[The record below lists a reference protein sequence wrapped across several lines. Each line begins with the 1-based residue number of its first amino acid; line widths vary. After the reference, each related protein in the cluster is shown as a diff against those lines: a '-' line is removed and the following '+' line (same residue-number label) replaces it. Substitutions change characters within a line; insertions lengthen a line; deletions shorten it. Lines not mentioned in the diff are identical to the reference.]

1 MQKTKTYIIFT
12 ILIAIF
18 ILIASFSTLLEFI
31 TDYQWFQ
38 ELGYTKTFLT
48 RLRTQGKI
56 GLPIFIISFGIIL
69 TYIKYIKKKYYE
81 DRNIRPF
88 KSMNKWLNIF
98 SILVSALI
106 SLFIASSFAS
116 NLWFSILKFKNKVN
130 FNIKDPI
137 FNNDISFYIFTQ
149 PLLKDIILLLLLFI
163 GIMIIISLIFYI
175 MMFISEERKKER
187 PGSQRVF
194 DGDFRQFRRINI
206 IDMTLLRKILS
217 PILVLISSV
226 FIILAVNFLLNSYD
240 LLYSSQGIV
249 YGAGFTDI
257 KVGLWMYRILS
268 ILSILSAITFL
279 YSGFKKKT
287 KKVFIGPMMIIV
299 VLVLGGA
306 ASGLV
311 QRFLVEP
318 NEISKESKYLQ
329 HNMDYTQAAYGL
341 HDVKLREFPVD
352 QELTREDLDN
362 NEEIIRN
369 IRINDYRPT
378 RQVYNQLQAIRMYY
392 NFHSVDVDRYDIDGK
407 NTQVFLS
414 ARELN
419 QENLQTKTWINKHL
433 KYTHGYGVALSPV
446 NSITSDGQPELLIK
460 NIPPVSNE
468 DLEIS
473 RPEIYF
479 GESTNDYIVVNTNE
493 KEFDYPEGSD
503 NKETIYEGSAGIKLK
518 GLNRLLYAIKEKSY
532 NLFISSN
539 IKKDSRIIRH
549 RNINERIR
557 KIAPFI
563 SYDEDPYIVLNQED
577 GRLYWIMDGFTTSNR
592 YPYSKPFD
600 RDSEINYIKNS
611 VKVVVDAYNG
621 DVNYYIFDEEDPI
634 IESYRKI
641 FPDLFLGK
649 SEMPEGLQKH
659 IKYPTTLFDI
669 QADIYKEYH
678 VSNPMVFYN
687 EEDLWDI
694 AKEKYMGE
702 VQDVGPIYQI
712 FKLPDADQLEF
723 LLTVPYT
730 PRDKPNMTSLLVAR
744 NDGEKYGDLVL
755 YKLPKGETIQGPM
768 MIESR
773 IDQNTDISEQLT
785 LWSQEGSKV
794 LRGNVIIVPIENS
807 LLYVEP
813 IYLEADNKNSFPE
826 VQRVVVSFKD
836 KMVMERT
843 LEEGLN
849 KIFGEGEDQVE
860 EEAEED
866 EEIESQEAQT
876 DKETNQLIK
885 KANQLFN
892 KATEAS
898 QSGNWAEYGDYMEEL
913 EEVLKKLD
921 K

>member
-1 MQKTKTYIIFT
+1 
-12 ILIAIF
+12 
-18 ILIASFSTLLEFI
+18 
-31 TDYQWFQ
+31 
-38 ELGYTKTFLT
+38 
-48 RLRTQGKI
+48 
-56 GLPIFIISFGIIL
+56 
-69 TYIKYIKKKYYE
+69 
-81 DRNIRPF
+81 
-88 KSMNKWLNIF
+88 
-98 SILVSALI
+98 
-106 SLFIASSFAS
+106 
-116 NLWFSILKFKNKVN
+116 
-130 FNIKDPI
+130 
-137 FNNDISFYIFTQ
+137 
-149 PLLKDIILLLLLFI
+149 
-163 GIMIIISLIFYI
+163 
-175 MMFISEERKKER
+175 
-187 PGSQRVF
+187 
-194 DGDFRQFRRINI
+194 
-206 IDMTLLRKILS
+206 
-217 PILVLISSV
+217 
-226 FIILAVNFLLNSYD
+226 
-240 LLYSSQGIV
+240 
-249 YGAGFTDI
+249 
-257 KVGLWMYRILS
+257 
-268 ILSILSAITFL
+268 
-279 YSGFKKKT
+279 
-287 KKVFIGPMMIIV
+287 
-299 VLVLGGA
+299 
-306 ASGLV
+306 
-311 QRFLVEP
+311 
-318 NEISKESKYLQ
+318 
-329 HNMDYTQAAYGL
+329 MDYTQATYGL
-341 HDVKLREFPVD
+341 HNVEEREFPVD
-352 QELTREDLDN
+352 QELTREDLN
-362 NEEIIRN
+362 NNKEIIRN

-392 NFHSVDVDRYDIDGK
+392 NFHSVDVDRYDIDGEM
-407 NTQVFLS
+407 TQVFLS

-446 NSITSDGQPELLIK
+446 NSITSDGQPELLIR
-460 NIPPVSNE
+460 NIPPVTE
-468 DLEIS
+468 VDLEIN

-479 GESTNDYIVVNTNE
+479 GETTNDYIVVNTKE

-503 NKETIYEGSAGIKLK
+503 NKETMYEGTAGIRLK

-539 IKKDSRIIRH
+539 IKRDSRIIRH

-563 SYDEDPYIVLNQED
+563 SYDEDPYIVLNQGD
-577 GRLYWIMDGFTTSNR
+577 GRLYWIIDGFTVSNR
-592 YPYSKPFD
+592 YPYSKPFAN
-600 RDSEINYIKNS
+600 DSEINYIKNS

-621 DVNYYIFDEEDPI
+621 DVNYYVFDEEDPI
-634 IESYRKI
+634 IESYRNI
-641 FPDLFLGK
+641 FPDLFQDK

-678 VSNPMVFYN
+678 VNNPMLFYN

-712 FKLPDADQLEF
+712 FKLPDTEELEF

-755 YKLPKGETIQGPM
+755 YSLPKGETIQGPM

-785 LWSQEGSKV
+785 LWDQEGSKV

-849 KIFGEGEDQVE
+849 KIFGEE
-860 EEAEED
+860 EKPESED
-866 EEIESQEAQT
+866 EEREEPDTEQT
-876 DKETNQLIK
+876 EVDTQSNELIK
-885 KANQLFN
+885 KANELFN
-892 KATEAS
+892 KATEAT
-898 QSGNWAEYGDYMEEL
+898 QSGNWAEYGEHMEEL
-913 EEVLKKLD
+913 EEVLKELSK
-921 K
+921 